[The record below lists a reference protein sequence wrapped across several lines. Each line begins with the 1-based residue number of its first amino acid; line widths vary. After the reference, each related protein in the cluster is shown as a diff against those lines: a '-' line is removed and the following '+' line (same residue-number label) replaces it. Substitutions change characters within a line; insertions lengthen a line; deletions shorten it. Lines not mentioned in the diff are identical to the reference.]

1 MSTDCLLP
9 SGFGCAR
16 PSLRSGVRKRAFT
29 LIELLVVIA
38 IIAILA
44 GMILPALSKA
54 KERAKRIQC
63 LNNVKQMGLGC
74 LMYSDDD
81 ARRRFT
87 GATNYLDD
95 NLNWMYP
102 NYVPGL
108 RSFICPNTLNHVRTN
123 GFVDPLTGRLGL
135 VDLQDVARARW
146 STNGYSYE
154 LYGFMGA
161 VDPAS
166 PSHVAKTADNVLTY
180 VHRNVTFGLR
190 GVTPGPAAIWLFV
203 DADDGPSVGPGNR
216 PLVPPARNDYPDK
229 WDNHYGD
236 GYNAVFC
243 DGHAEWIRGKE
254 FVRRLELSQDI
265 GRSE

>member
-1 MSTDCLLP
+1 MSTDRLGSL
-9 SGFGCAR
+9 
-16 PSLRSGVRKRAFT
+16 SLRPTHRSRSPAGFT

-44 GMILPALSKA
+44 GMILPALAKA
-54 KERAKRIQC
+54 KERALRIQC

-81 ARRRFT
+81 SKRRFT
-87 GATNYLDD
+87 GATNYSDD

-102 NYVPGL
+102 SYVPAV
-108 RSFICPNTLNHVRTN
+108 RSFICPNTQNRVRTN
-123 GFVDPLTGRLGL
+123 GAFDASLGRFGLT
-135 VDLQDVARARW
+135 DLQDVARAKW
-146 STNGYSYE
+146 ATNGYSYE

-161 VDPAS
+161 VDPAN

-180 VHRNVTFGLR
+180 VHRKVSFGLR
-190 GVTPGPAAIWLFV
+190 GTIPGPSAIWLFV
-203 DADDGPSVGPGNR
+203 DADEGPSVGPGNR
-216 PLVPPARNDYPDK
+216 PLSPPARNDYPDK
-229 WDNHYGD
+229 WDNHGAD
-236 GYNAVFC
+236 GYNGVFC

-265 GRSE
+265 GRTE